1 MNSNTDVLEK
11 AESGEPLLL
20 PVSVKE
26 FGAGFD
32 WAGNSGKLIANLL
45 FKEDAIG
52 EAFTVYSGH
61 GMTWGE
67 VADAYAAETGVRVNW
82 VSDEDYLA
90 TFEKREKSS
99 FLIRWIYD
107 RKFNRD
113 VDCTKILSVTGL
125 KQTDFATVQ
134 EGICE
139 ELKILNWKKEK

>member
-1 MNSNTDVLEK
+1 M
-11 AESGEPLLL
+11 
-20 PVSVKE
+20 
-26 FGAGFD
+26 
-32 WAGNSGKLIANLL
+32 
-45 FKEDAIG
+45 
-52 EAFTVYSGH
+52 
-61 GMTWGE
+61 
-67 VADAYAAETGVRVNW
+67 RVNW